1 MSEGVHFLDE
11 KVQDNSNNNTMPSA
25 RQEVAWAPQSTAVA
39 SKMAEEE
46 EKETRSRGSKG
57 QFNVFFFYALLLD
70 SLFLPSTRVCVLY
83 NFLIIYKNVLLVWE
97 WNHLLPPGGKKVST
111 AKQATHWIHSSP
123 YHHTT
128 TILSSSF
135 SQSLFCL
142 THATCRLL
150 ENRPNRRLRKVTNPG
165 EKKQKNKMQL
175 GPRKN
180 KWWSKRL
187 SWWWSVLHQC
197 RRLDCSSW
205 SCCCCSVFTLFLS
218 GRSRVLTSST

>member
-97 WNHLLPPGGKKVST
+97 WNR
-111 AKQATHWIHSSP
+111 WNRC
-123 YHHTT
+123 Y
-128 TILSSSF
+128 
-135 SQSLFCL
+135 C
-142 THATCRLL
+142 LL
-150 ENRPNRRLRKVTNPG
+150 E
-165 EKKQKNKMQL
+165 EK
-175 GPRKN
+175 
-180 KWWSKRL
+180 
-187 SWWWSVLHQC
+187 
-197 RRLDCSSW
+197 
-205 SCCCCSVFTLFLS
+205 
-218 GRSRVLTSST
+218 RSRPQNKQHTEYTHRLIIIRRRSSLLLSLKVCFVSLTRRVGY